1 MTTQGPLEQISISGF
16 TIQLQ
21 GLASSVQKSIDDLV
35 PITNSESTELQSN
48 YTAQLTQIQ
57 AAIAGA
63 NSSNPTA
70 LRTQLQK
77 FQTQIGIYN
86 SVRDKILVSYVG
98 GASNFLSAVKT
109 EFKYYCTMTILVL
122 GPLFGFIVMTN
133 AFYAEKPMYKFF
145 YGFWGALWYPL
156 TILFAIIDPPKWR
169 ALVMPLTESRAP
181 FFFFEFWKYHVVT
194 DIATEI
200 EDSAKSKTMMR
211 LISLALAT
219 MFFYCFFM

>member
-21 GLASSVQKSIDDLV
+21 GLASSIQKSIDDLI
-35 PITNSESTELQSN
+35 PIKASNSTELQAN
-48 YTAQLTQIQ
+48 YTDQLTQVK
-57 AAIAGA
+57 ATIAGA
-63 NSSNPTA
+63 NSSTSTA
-70 LRTQLQK
+70 LRKQLQN

-86 SVRDKILVSYVG
+86 SVRDKILNDYVG
-98 GASNFLSAVKT
+98 GAPNFLTAVKT
-109 EFKYYCTMTILVL
+109 EFKYYCTMMIFVL

-133 AFYAEKPMYKFF
+133 TFYAEKPMYKFF

-156 TILFAIIDPPKWR
+156 TIVFAIIDPPKWR
-169 ALVMPLTESRAP
+169 ALVVPLTESRAP

-219 MFFYCFFM
+219 MFFYCFFI